1 MHHSVIVLKCSELL
15 LLLNQKRNISPKS
28 SITLSFLSTIR
39 FTLTQRVGG
48 VRSAITRNKYP
59 LMNQSNTEQSI
70 SFSIKQVIQV
80 QERLQKLRSSE
91 CEQTVLKQSSPL
103 QSINYNEIR
112 HNSDSICAYVTMKDE
127 KINRTKQD
135 TQNEHHQVPMNVIS
149 SPTYT
154 FENNELGTIFQQQMS
169 KDMPVVNVISRAH
182 LPDGYTF
189 EAAIG
194 HTRLLSLIV
203 SIL

>member
-1 MHHSVIVLKCSELL
+1 MQRIATAVEPEKEHFTEELD
-15 LLLNQKRNISPKS
+15 NIIIFIHNK
-28 SITLSFLSTIR
+28 
-39 FTLTQRVGG
+39 VHGG

-154 FENNELGTIFQQQMS
+154 
-169 KDMPVVNVISRAH
+169 
-182 LPDGYTF
+182 TF